1 MKWLP
6 KSRIRYNARA
16 LDPILAAAEFG
27 YKFFPGENW
36 QDLDIEQQSML
47 IAAYRAKHN
56 MASYQAHEAS
66 GSKL

>member
-27 YKFFPGENW
+27 YRFFHDW
-36 QDLDIEQQSML
+36 QDLDTEQQSMI
-47 IAAYRAKHN
+47 IAAYRAKHS